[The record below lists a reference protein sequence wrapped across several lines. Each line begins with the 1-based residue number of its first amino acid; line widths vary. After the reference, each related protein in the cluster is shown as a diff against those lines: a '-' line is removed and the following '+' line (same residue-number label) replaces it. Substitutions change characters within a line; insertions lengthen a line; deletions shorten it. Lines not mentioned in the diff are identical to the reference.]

1 MSAAPPNEAAP
12 QGNLESVLHL
22 DVDTASNS
30 DSDSAFGGEST
41 ASTSIASTILNYE
54 YSNGRRYHGYRS
66 GAYILPNDEQEQDR
80 LDLLHHIFLLI
91 LGGKLYDAPIP
102 AAPQRV
108 LDIGTGTGIWAI
120 DFADEH
126 PGAQVIG
133 TDLSPIQ
140 PTWVPPNV
148 KFYIDDAESEWVY
161 SPDEAF
167 DFIHCRTMSG
177 SIADWDKLVQ
187 QTYTHTKPGGWVEFQ
202 EPLALCECD
211 DGTMDLAVDMLKW
224 QDLCHDAAKTWGRDI
239 RAGNALKQKMTDAGF
254 IDVTEKLIKARLHWS
269 LIILHNILIPY
280 VDTHRALAQ
289 RREDER
295 NRPLPTR
302 THVHGHR
309 TLHTRPAGQGHGL
322 ERIRVPGHDCQSRCG
337 HQEKGRAYVYPLL
350 LHTRTKARVKSTWQI
365 SIIIPIHYIRRLT
378 RVRAL
383 STTVLPSC
391 GMLCPPSIP

>member
-1 MSAAPPNEAAP
+1 MSAAPPDETAP

-30 DSDSAFGGEST
+30 DSDSAFGSEST

-102 AAPQRV
+102 PAPQRV

-187 QTYTHTKPGGWVEFQ
+187 QTFTHTKPGGYVEFQ

-211 DGTMDLAVDMLKW
+211 DGTIDLAVDMLKW
-224 QDLCHDAAKTWGRDI
+224 QDLCLDAAKKFGRDI
-239 RAGNALKQKMTDAGF
+239 RAGHTLKQRMTDAGF
-254 IDVTEKLIKARLHWS
+254 VDVHEKLIKVPIGPWAKDAKFKEIGRYQREHMS
-269 LIILHNILIPY
+269 MGIEPY
-280 VDTHRALAQ
+280 TF
-289 RREDER
+289 
-295 NRPLPTR
+295 
-302 THVHGHR
+302 
-309 TLHTRPAGQGHGL
+309 GL
-322 ERIRVPGHDCQSRCG
+322 LGKVMGWTESECRVMIAKVVAD
-337 HQEKGRAYVYPLL
+337 
-350 LHTRTKARVKSTWQI
+350 
-365 SIIIPIHYIRRLT
+365 IRR
-378 RVRAL
+378 RDVH
-383 STTVLPSC
+383 
-391 GMLCPPSIP
+391 MYIPFYFIHGRKPE